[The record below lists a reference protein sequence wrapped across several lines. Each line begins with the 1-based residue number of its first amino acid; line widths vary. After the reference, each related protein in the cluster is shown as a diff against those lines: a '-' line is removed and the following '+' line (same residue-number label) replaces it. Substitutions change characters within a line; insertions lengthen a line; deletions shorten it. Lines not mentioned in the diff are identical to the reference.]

1 MPALSSNLTE
11 YDHERMVVLSP
22 NASVYDAAR
31 ALEANHVGCVVVADD
46 HRIVGIVTDRD
57 LALRVVGY
65 DFDPRNL
72 TLRDVMTAEVAT
84 VPAGATEA
92 DVARLMLEMHV
103 RRVPIETGG
112 KVVGLVTLDDLIIHG
127 ADPDLVACI
136 VTAQLAGAAAR
147 KEAGAV
153 HSAAPADER
162 PDAAERSE
170 RRHRAHAEARYWALL
185 RKVMAEAELE
195 TRERAQIALEVV
207 LGGILERI
215 TPEAAADLVAQL
227 PLLLRERLS
236 SVARGPNRNVTRESI
251 ERVLAVQLDVS
262 EGRAS
267 QLVRRLARAVESA
280 VSAGELRDVK
290 AQLPSELR
298 ALFA

>member
-1 MPALSSNLTE
+1 
-11 YDHERMVVLSP
+11 
-22 NASVYDAAR
+22 
-31 ALEANHVGCVVVADD
+31 
-46 HRIVGIVTDRD
+46 
-57 LALRVVGY
+57 
-65 DFDPRNL
+65 
-72 TLRDVMTAEVAT
+72 
-84 VPAGATEA
+84 
-92 DVARLMLEMHV
+92 
-103 RRVPIETGG
+103 
-112 KVVGLVTLDDLIIHG
+112 
-127 ADPDLVACI
+127 
-136 VTAQLAGAAAR
+136 
-147 KEAGAV
+147 
-153 HSAAPADER
+153 
-162 PDAAERSE
+162 
-170 RRHRAHAEARYWALL
+170 
-185 RKVMAEAELE
+185 MAEAELE